1 MFFHRIFYYLQIKC
15 QLGNI
20 FLFGNLEMQSWKTL
34 NGSGMFIANRD
45 AEIHLLKLQIEL
57 KESNYRYAVELL
69 KDCNILIRMR
79 EHIRELKECLEN
91 IQEKSTIK
99 MNSISKVNI

>member
-1 MFFHRIFYYLQIKC
+1 MALFFHRIFYYLQIKC
-15 QLGNI
+15 QLGN
-20 FLFGNLEMQSWKTL
+20 LE
-34 NGSGMFIANRD
+34 
-45 AEIHLLKLQIEL
+45 
-57 KESNYRYAVELL
+57 ESNYRYAVELL